1 MFSDGIRPGG
11 DLTELDE
18 KSETR
23 RSSRRST
30 SRGHKKSRSKG
41 SSSGRGPIAASDIAK
56 SLLPHEG
63 LPNVCGFGPMEA
75 SLLIEKFQA
84 NSESIA
90 FALNRNLRVYVKL
103 VHYSPA
109 SDYVWNFRTQGMTA
123 VGQDEIVILLIKNE
137 DLPPRDIFEHLQG
150 LYEQAGTRGQITDMG
165 YSVILSGCKFL
176 DSNDFGG
183 FLFFRHTFQCLDGLD
198 IPSSTDPFLFGVLI
212 TRWEMPWARV
222 FPLRLLLRLGA
233 ESRYYPTPLWSWRA
247 RKTVYKEIGQT
258 IMQVLCDFRNFSYS
272 LPIIKGMVI
281 HMEDKLTTVLIPQ
294 SSYAQIQKGTIF
306 VKLLKSLRSSLA

>member
-84 NSESIA
+84 SESIA